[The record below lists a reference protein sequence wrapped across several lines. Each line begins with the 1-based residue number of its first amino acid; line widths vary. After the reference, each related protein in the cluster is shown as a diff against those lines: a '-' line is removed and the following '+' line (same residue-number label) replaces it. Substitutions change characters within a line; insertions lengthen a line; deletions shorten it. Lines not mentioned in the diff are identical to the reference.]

1 MVHFNDLNPDM
12 VLATTLSAKNER
24 LILSVDTVIKD
35 TLLSG
40 IKKPFKVKATEE
52 QIHVQ
57 DSSLEVQN
65 K

>member
-1 MVHFNDLNPDM
+1 MVQFNDLNSDM
-12 VLATTLSAKNER
+12 VLATTPGAKNGR

-35 TLLSG
+35 ALLSG

-52 QIHVQ
+52 QIQ
-57 DSSLEVQN
+57 IRDSSLEVQN